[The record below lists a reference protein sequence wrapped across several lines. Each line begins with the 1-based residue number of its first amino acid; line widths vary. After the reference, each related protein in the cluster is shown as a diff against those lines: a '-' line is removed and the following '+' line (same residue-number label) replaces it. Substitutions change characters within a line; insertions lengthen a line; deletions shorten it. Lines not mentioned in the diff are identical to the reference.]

1 MMAEVTVTL
10 LYVDNNRERTLKA
23 VICPVYGPPEVLKLS
38 EVEPPVPTTNEILVK
53 VRATSVTVADVRV
66 RGFNIPASY
75 RLPARFMLGFRRPK
89 KPVLGAELA
98 GEVVG
103 TGTSV
108 TRFKTGDLI
117 FAATP
122 LANFGAYAEYI
133 CLPEN
138 GPVALKPSNISFEE
152 AAVVPI
158 GGVTALHYLRKAKL
172 RPGQKML
179 IYGASGS
186 VGTYAVQLAKVFG
199 AHVTAVCSGANG
211 ALVRSLGADIVL
223 DYTEENFTSKLE
235 KYDVILI
242 AVDKLPFSVCNNA
255 LKENGVYLNVTA
267 PVPSFAMIRTKMTS
281 KKTIVVGENAPE
293 TPELIEEL
301 RGYLASGKLKP
312 VIDRTYPLEQIVDA
326 HRYVDTGRKRGNVV
340 ITL

>member
-1 MMAEVTVTL
+1 M
-10 LYVDNNRERTLKA
+10 KA
-23 VICPVYGPPEVLKLS
+23 VVCPVYGPPEVLKIT
-38 EVEPPVPTTNEILVK
+38 EIERPVPKANEILVK
-53 VRATSVTVADVRV
+53 VHATSVTVADVRV

-75 RLPARFMLGFRRPK
+75 RIPARFVLGFRRPK

-98 GEVVG
+98 GEVVE
-103 TGTSV
+103 TGASV
-108 TRFKTGDLI
+108 DRFKAGDHI

-138 GPVALKPSNISFEE
+138 GSVALKPSNITFEE

-158 GGVTALHYLRKAKL
+158 GGVTALHYLRKAKIC
-172 RPGQKML
+172 PGQKIL

-186 VGTYAVQLAKVFG
+186 VGTYAIQIAKTFG

-211 ALVRSLGADIVL
+211 EIVRSLGADIVL
-223 DYTEENFTSKLE
+223 DYTKKEYAAELGM
-235 KYDVILI
+235 YDVILI
-242 AVDKLPFSVCNNA
+242 AVDKIPFELCNRA
-255 LKENGVYLNVTA
+255 LKDHGIYLNVTA
-267 PVPSFAMIRTKMTS
+267 PMMSLAMIRTKMTT
-281 KKTIVVGENAPE
+281 KKTIVVGEGAPE
-293 TPELIEEL
+293 TPEPIGEL
-301 RGYLASGKLKP
+301 RKMLEAGTLTP
-312 VIDRTYPLEQIVDA
+312 VIDRTYPLEQIVEA

>member
-1 MMAEVTVTL
+1 L
-10 LYVDNNRERTLKA
+10 KINRERTLKA
-23 VICPVYGPPEVLKLS
+23 VVCPVYGPPEVLKIT
-38 EVEPPVPTTNEILVK
+38 EIEKPVPKANEILVK
-53 VRATSVTVADVRV
+53 VHATSVTIADVRV

-75 RLPARFMLGFRRPK
+75 RIPARFILGFRRPK

-103 TGTSV
+103 IGASV
-108 TRFKTGDLI
+108 TRYKTGDQI

-122 LANFGAYAEYI
+122 LANFGAYAEFI

-138 GPVALKPSNISFEE
+138 GPVALKPSNITFEE
-152 AAVVPI
+152 AAVVPV
-158 GGVTALHYLRKAKL
+158 GGVTALHYLQKAKI
-172 RPGQKML
+172 RPGQKIL

-199 AHVTAVCSGANG
+199 AEVTAVCSGANS
-211 ALVRSLGADIVL
+211 ALVRSLGADKVL
-223 DYTEENFTSKLE
+223 DYTEDDFAAKLE
-235 KYDVILI
+235 RYDAILI
-242 AVDKLPFSVCNNA
+242 AVDKLPFSICNNA
-255 LKENGVYLNVTA
+255 LQEKGIYLNVTA

-281 KKTIVVGENAPE
+281 KKMIVVGEGAPE

-312 VIDRTYPLEQIVDA
+312 VIDRTYPIEQIVDA
-326 HRYVDTGRKRGNVV
+326 HRYVDTGRKKGNVV
-340 ITL
+340 ITLKNIYH